1 MRRALAA
8 IVIASAA
15 LGCSQRVNPNAPLT
29 TACRATFGGG
39 ARGTI
44 GACFVLTNARAGQW
58 SVTIGGVPGD
68 GNVAALSSAGF
79 TLAGAPRAG
88 RFTFADADV
97 LAADVSFT
105 LDDATS
111 FAATKGPG
119 ARATVGSGTLA
130 ITAVANLDIAGN
142 NLYRIAG
149 SFDAMLVQGAA
160 SGGTPSA
167 ELMATF

>member
-8 IVIASAA
+8 IVVASAA
-15 LGCSQRVNPNAPLT
+15 LGCSERVNPNAPLT
-29 TACRATFGGG
+29 TACRATFSGG

-44 GACFVLTNARAGQW
+44 GGCFVLTNARAGQW
-58 SVTIGGVPGD
+58 SVTIGGVPD

-79 TLAGAPRAG
+79 ILAGAPRRG
-88 RFTFADADV
+88 SFTFADADV

-119 ARATVGSGTLA
+119 ARAAVGSGTLA
-130 ITAVANLDIAGN
+130 ITAIANLDIAGN

-149 SFDAMLVQGAA
+149 SFDAMLVKGAA
-160 SGGTPSA
+160 SGGTPTA
-167 ELMATF
+167 ELNATF